1 MNIKFDLDQLLEE
14 CNNNKRR
21 VARSLGMTT
30 QTLRKKMKDGLDII
44 ITHDDKIFI
53 QSKRQLNMQRP
64 VNSNY
69 TSRKQTTA
77 QRYLSKLNGTSDEDK
92 IGDIEMRLFEIA
104 IEATRVEVGVIY
116 HFKDGSKITKNAVD
130 DKWEI

>member
-1 MNIKFDLDQLLEE
+1 MKAKFDLDQLLEE

-21 VARSLGMTT
+21 VARALGMNT

-53 QSKRQLNMQRP
+53 QSKHQLNMQRP
-64 VNSNY
+64 VKSKY
-69 TSRKQTTA
+69 TSRKRTTA
-77 QRYLSKLNGTSDEDK
+77 ERYLAKLTNTENEER

-116 HFKDGSKITKNAVD
+116 HFKDASKITKNVVD
-130 DKWEI
+130 NKWEI